1 MADNAI
7 FTQMQDKQM
16 QTNILPKVNFSNRF
30 DRFIIDATD
39 RTGDYII
46 EDALD
51 EMTNLGV
58 DSTIFDG
65 ETPAIAEVSENARRK
80 NSYVYNI
87 RKDELKKVANS
98 QDALDG
104 LRDKIFANLD
114 EQDRKDCYKQFPVL
128 LSKNGTMKPTQKVV
142 CADATNYEQILLDIK
157 QDIRDCRIPSRDF
170 NEYSKQVNGETK
182 TLSTFADRVVL
193 FIKASLLDE
202 IMVKYEAG
210 VYNLDKIAI
219 DAEIIPVDT
228 FYTDGSHQATLT
240 GQAPTVD
247 AKKLWLV
254 CGYEYAKIYR
264 DFESRANFEDLRNTR
279 VGKAVDYIEYLSKL
293 VPAKL
298 HYTE

>member
-1 MADNAI
+1 MDNTI

-16 QTNILPKVNFSNRF
+16 QTNILPKVSFSNRF
-30 DRFIIDATD
+30 DRFIIDATE

-58 DSTIFDG
+58 DATIFDG
-65 ETPAIAEVSENARRK
+65 ETPSIAEVSENARRK

-104 LRDKIFANLD
+104 LRDKIYANLD
-114 EQDRKDCYKQFPVL
+114 EQDRKDCYRQFPVL
-128 LSKNGTMKPTQKVV
+128 LSKNGTMKPTQKVAV
-142 CADATNYEQILLDIK
+142 ADATNYEQILLDIK
-157 QDIRDCRIPSRDF
+157 QDIRDCRIPSRNF
-170 NEYSKQVNGETK
+170 NEYSKVVGDETK

-228 FYTDGSHQATLT
+228 FYTDGSHQATLNGESAT
-240 GQAPTVD
+240 PD
-247 AKKLWLV
+247 PNKLWIV

-264 DFESRANFEDLRNTR
+264 DFENRANFEDLRNTR